1 MALFWFVFFL
11 GLLLI
16 EISTVN
22 LVSIWF
28 AVGALVSC
36 IVSLFVDS
44 LYVQV
49 FGFILTSIITLLITK
64 PFVKKVRK
72 RKIQPTN
79 LDRIVGN
86 IGFVTE
92 EIAPHE
98 KGEIKVDGKRWTAV
112 SDKKILV
119 GTKVKILKID
129 GVKAVVEKCKED

>member
-1 MALFWFVFFL
+1 MGLFWFVFFL

-28 AVGALVSC
+28 AIGALVSC
-36 IVSLFVDS
+36 IVSLFTDS
-44 LYVQV
+44 LYIQI
-49 FGFILTSIITLLITK
+49 FAFILTSVIILLVTK

-72 RKIQPTN
+72 RKVQPTN
-79 LDRIVGN
+79 LDRIVGD
-86 IGFVTE
+86 IGIVTE
-92 EIAPHE
+92 DIIPHE

-112 SDKKILV
+112 SEKKLLV
-119 GTKVKILKID
+119 GTKVKVLKID

>member
-44 LYVQV
+44 LYAQ
-49 FGFILTSIITLLITK
+49 FFAFILTSIITLLITK

-72 RKIQPTN
+72 RKVQPTN
-79 LDRIVGN
+79 LDRIVGD
-86 IGFVTE
+86 IGIVTE

-112 SDKKILV
+112 SDKKLLV

>member
-44 LYVQV
+44 LYAQV
-49 FGFILTSIITLLITK
+49 FAFILTSIITLLITK

-72 RKIQPTN
+72 RK
-79 LDRIVGN
+79 
-86 IGFVTE
+86 F
-92 EIAPHE
+92 PHIRGE
-98 KGEIKVDGKRWTAV
+98 KP
-112 SDKKILV
+112 L
-119 GTKVKILKID
+119 
-129 GVKAVVEKCKED
+129 CK